1 MLLIPRRTS
10 EAPID
15 SPSLLAII
23 IGAATIYLM
32 VPAGI
37 PFLTPANSFIDMIR
51 SINFTIGA
59 LVAVFLYFNEF
70 TLIESVFIGTFWTA
84 YLAYLVMI

>member
-1 MLLIPRRTS
+1 MF
-10 EAPID
+10 
-15 SPSLLAII
+15 AII
-23 IGAATIYLM
+23 IGAVSFYLM

-37 PFLTPANSFIDMIR
+37 PFVTPANTVIDTIR

-59 LVAVFLYFNEF
+59 HVAIFLYFNEF

-84 YLAYLVMI
+84 YLAYLLMV

>member
-1 MLLIPRRTS
+1 M

-15 SPSLLAII
+15 SPGLITIL
-23 IGAATIYLM
+23 IGAVSIYLM

-37 PFLTPANSFIDMIR
+37 PFLTPASTFVGMVR
-51 SINFTIGA
+51 SINFAIGF
-59 LVAVFLYFNEF
+59 LVAIFLYSNDF

-84 YLAYLVMI
+84 YLAYLITV